1 LLSELL
7 IIYFVH
13 FRESYH
19 DIMFYLNVNITVQR
33 FMKIAQNQL
42 YVDKILLI
50 DQIASTAWNELGHVL
65 KISNI
70 DLNP

>member
-1 LLSELL
+1 
-7 IIYFVH
+7 
-13 FRESYH
+13 
-19 DIMFYLNVNITVQR
+19 MFYLNVNITVQR